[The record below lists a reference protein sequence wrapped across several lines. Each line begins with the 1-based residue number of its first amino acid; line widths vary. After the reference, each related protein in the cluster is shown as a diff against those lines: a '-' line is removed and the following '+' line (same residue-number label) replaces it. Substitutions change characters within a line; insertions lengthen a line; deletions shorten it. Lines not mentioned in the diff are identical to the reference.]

1 MSYKIST
8 LKDTNTNEYVYPVTR
23 AEAVYDAQGN
33 SVSTLLNNVGL
44 IVTPDGIGAVPDS
57 RTVNGKALNTDISL
71 DASDVG
77 APTVAEMDTAINQSV
92 TTFMNRTTAVNADDT
107 NYTTIMTRGSS
118 LNSTDT
124 TPTVNGTI
132 CWTYA

>member
-33 SVSTLLNNVGL
+33 NVSTLLNNLSLV
-44 IVTPDGIGAVPDS
+44 ITPDDIGAVPNS
-57 RTVNGKALNTDISL
+57 RTVNGKILNSDISL
-71 DASDVG
+71 AASDVG
-77 APTVAEMDTAINQSV
+77 APTVAEMDTAIGQSL
-92 TTFMNRTTAVNADDT
+92 TTFMNRTTAVNADNT
-107 NYTTIMTRGSS
+107 NYTTIMARGSS

-132 CWTYA
+132 CWTYT